1 MKIITV
7 EWIDTFKEMN
17 NATFDEKQDI
27 DNMITD
33 MKTIGWLYK
42 ETEKTLLLV
51 QEFDGE
57 VPRDWIAIPKILIT
71 KREEK

>member
-42 ETEKTLLLV
+42 ETEKTILLV
-51 QEFDGE
+51 QEFDEG